1 MPQIDLGNVVGPQG
15 PQGETGP
22 QGPAG
27 PGGPQGEQGPRGPE
41 GPAGPQGPQG
51 IQGPPGA
58 PAVVNGSNTLTIAAG
73 EKIELEQSG
82 DTLTI
87 DCTASSRNILIN
99 WDFRRPVN
107 RNGETRYTE
116 SGYTIDR
123 WKIAN
128 GGLSLGDDGAVSLLR
143 NTDPETPRN
152 CFLQLIDAPAM
163 YAGKTLTFSV
173 LCKDLQGKLSA
184 TAYAN
189 KDGVTANG
197 PYISSDGLASVTFTM
212 AEDVAPT
219 EFRVHWLLS
228 PGGSC
233 VPIAA
238 KLELGERQTLARQ
251 TQDGWELIDPPDY
264 DLQYALCSQ
273 YSPITGEWV
282 GSQHSNQ
289 NLLDNWYFLDPINQV
304 EKTEYTGT
312 GYGIDRWYCSMVQV
326 TAEGIRSMERG
337 SYIQQRLDGPVKDLL
352 AGREITISCIVNGE
366 LCSGT
371 GVYQAS
377 LSAQKYLFV
386 SEDIHIVILTDG
398 AILLW
403 FPDGGKTIKSA
414 KLELGRQQTLAHREG
429 DVWVLN
435 ELPNKMEELLKC
447 QRYYIRARISRPLC
461 FIFNNGGACSAWVSI
476 KLPVAMRLN
485 RPAVSRFTINSW
497 ISHQGQIYDPMGTGV
512 KSVEVMSDGSCE
524 KDGNIAFKFALNDD
538 LAHYAAGSL
547 GCIASLSLTLNAN
560 L

>member
-27 PGGPQGEQGPRGPE
+27 PSGPQGAQGARGLE
-41 GPAGPQGPQG
+41 GPAGPAGPQG

-99 WDFRRPVN
+99 WDFRKPVN
-107 RNGETRYTE
+107 RNGKEEYT
-116 SGYTIDR
+116 GALNVTIDR
-123 WKIAN
+123 WSHN
-128 GGLSLGDDGAVSLLR
+128 GGTAIFSNGCARWDEDTVLFQKTSSDLDSERYYVSYMDADGRVFGGPLLKRYSLYGDYWFT
-143 NTDPETPRN
+143 TD
-152 CFLQLIDAPAM
+152 DAGVFYMKPKADSPAM
-163 YAGKTLTFSV
+163 
-173 LCKDLQGKLSA
+173 
-184 TAYAN
+184 
-189 KDGVTANG
+189 
-197 PYISSDGLASVTFTM
+197 
-212 AEDVAPT
+212 VA
-219 EFRVHWLLS
+219 VK
-228 PGGSC
+228 
-233 VPIAA
+233 V
-238 KLELGERQTLARQ
+238 ELGTRQTLAHKEGDR
-251 TQDGWELIDPPDY
+251 WVLNDPLDY

-273 YSPITGEWV
+273 YSQITGARVEDRYI
-282 GSQHSNQ
+282 NED
-289 NLLDNWYFLDPINQV
+289 LFDNSYFLDPINQSG
-304 EKTEYTGT
+304 KTEYTGT

-326 TAEGIRSMERG
+326 TAEGIRSMDRG
-337 SYIQQRLDGPVKDLL
+337 AYIQQKLDGPVKDLL

-366 LCSGT
+366 LYSGT
-371 GVYQAS
+371 GIYQAS
-377 LSAQKYLFV
+377 LSAQKYLFAG
-386 SEDIHIVILTDG
+386 EDIQIVLLTDG
-398 AILLW
+398 SILFW
-403 FPDGGKTIKSA
+403 FPDGGKAIKSA
-414 KLELGRQQTLAHREG
+414 KLELGKQQTLAHKEG

-461 FIFNNGGACSAWVSI
+461 FIFDDGGTCSAWVSL

-512 KSVEVMSDGSCE
+512 ESVEVMTDGSCE

-547 GCIASLSLTLNAN
+547 GCIASISLTLNAN